1 MTQSLEVVLPR
12 HHPKYDNKSDSPVGH
27 QGWWSRPLQF
37 LLPHHHY
44 HTRPYALGGVAS
56 GGLPSGQVQL
66 LQFST
71 NKQTKRKLR
80 KRMKRQ
86 SYRVQNAKPSSWT
99 WEKENPSPCED
110 VNGSRSRFLAYAL
123 QTELQITC
131 CPWLSHALQTCSC
144 RFMCFMK

>member
-56 GGLPSGQVQL
+56 GGLPSGQVQP

-71 NKQTKRKLR
+71 NKQTNKK
-80 KRMKRQ
+80 KIK
-86 SYRVQNAKPSSWT
+86 
-99 WEKENPSPCED
+99 EKNEK
-110 VNGSRSRFLAYAL
+110 
-123 QTELQITC
+123 TELQRAKC
-131 CPWLSHALQTCSC
+131 KAF
-144 RFMCFMK
+144 FMDMGKRKPKSL